1 MTVRGDVWQNT
12 VHNGVIIPYNKEK
25 YKTLDKKITKNGKLF
40 LKLQI
45 KLTKGQ
51 GMVYNTHKRNDAV
64 GMGRG
69 SLWRRLCACKGASMS
84 NIFDLFKKI
93 EKGNA
98 TPTGPVTHIVVGLG
112 NPGSEY
118 AATRH
123 NAGFLAV
130 DRFAERLNTR
140 VDRARFRAITG
151 EATWAGKHVLLM
163 KPQTFM
169 NLSGEAVREA
179 AAFYKIPAENVI
191 VISDDVNFDVG
202 RIRIRAKGSD
212 GGHNGIKNIIY
223 QLQSDQFPRV
233 RLGVGV
239 KPHPDYDLADWV
251 LSPFSKEDMATL
263 TASFDRIFEGIGMIL
278 QGDVPGAMQACN
290 GK

>member
-1 MTVRGDVWQNT
+1 M
-12 VHNGVIIPYNKEK
+12 
-25 YKTLDKKITKNGKLF
+25 
-40 LKLQI
+40 
-45 KLTKGQ
+45 
-51 GMVYNTHKRNDAV
+51 A
-64 GMGRG
+64 
-69 SLWRRLCACKGASMS
+69 

-93 EKGNA
+93 ETGTK
-98 TPTGPVTHIVVGLG
+98 TPTGPVTHLIVGLG
-112 NPGSEY
+112 NPGAQYEL
-118 AATRH
+118 TRH
-123 NAGFLAV
+123 NAGFLAI
-130 DRFAERLNTR
+130 DRIAEGIGVR
-140 VDRARFRAITG
+140 VDRARFRALTA
-151 EATWAGKHVLLM
+151 EATLADKHVLLM

-179 AAFYKIPAENVI
+179 TAFYKIPPENVI

-239 KPHPDYDLADWV
+239 KPHPEYDLADWV
-251 LSPFSKEDMATL
+251 LAPFPKEAAETL
-263 TASFDRIFEGIGMIL
+263 SAALDKIKTGIELIL
-278 QGDVPGAMQACN
+278 KGDINGAMQSCN

>member
-1 MTVRGDVWQNT
+1 
-12 VHNGVIIPYNKEK
+12 
-25 YKTLDKKITKNGKLF
+25 
-40 LKLQI
+40 
-45 KLTKGQ
+45 
-51 GMVYNTHKRNDAV
+51 
-64 GMGRG
+64 
-69 SLWRRLCACKGASMS
+69 MS

-93 EKGNA
+93 ESGTPA
-98 TPTGPVTHIVVGLG
+98 PTGPVTHIIVGLG
-112 NPGSEY
+112 NPGAQYEL
-118 AATRH
+118 TRH

-130 DRFAERLNTR
+130 DRIAERLHVR
-140 VDRARFRAITG
+140 VDRARFRALCG
-151 EATWAGKHVLLM
+151 EATFADRHVLLM

-179 AAFYKIPAENVI
+179 AAFYKIPPENVI

-239 KPHPDYDLADWV
+239 KPHPEYDLADWV
-251 LSPFSKEDMATL
+251 LAPFPKEAADAL
-263 TASFDRIFEGIGMIL
+263 GAALDRIYGGVELIL
-278 QGDVPGAMQACN
+278 KGDLPGAMQLCN

>member
-1 MTVRGDVWQNT
+1 M
-12 VHNGVIIPYNKEK
+12 
-25 YKTLDKKITKNGKLF
+25 
-40 LKLQI
+40 
-45 KLTKGQ
+45 
-51 GMVYNTHKRNDAV
+51 A
-64 GMGRG
+64 
-69 SLWRRLCACKGASMS
+69 

-93 EKGNA
+93 ETGAK
-98 TPTGPVTHIVVGLG
+98 TPTGPVTHLIVGLG
-112 NPGSEY
+112 NPGAQYEL
-118 AATRH
+118 TRH
-123 NAGFLAV
+123 NAGFLAI
-130 DRFAERLNTR
+130 DRIAEGIGVR
-140 VDRARFRAITG
+140 VDRARFRALTA
-151 EATWAGKHVLLM
+151 EATLADKHVLLM

-179 AAFYKIPAENVI
+179 TAFYKIPPENVI

-239 KPHPDYDLADWV
+239 KPHPEYDLADWV
-251 LSPFSKEDMATL
+251 LAPFPKEAAETL
-263 TASFDRIFEGIGMIL
+263 SAALDKIKTGIELIL
-278 QGDVPGAMQACN
+278 KGDINGAMQSCN